1 MIANYFIAIFISYL
15 IGSIPNGL
23 LLGKAIWHVDLRK
36 YGSHNIG
43 ATNAWRTIDKTAG
56 ITIFVADL
64 LKGVLSVY
72 IASLLSPVPL
82 AMILAGI
89 FAIIGHSVS
98 IFLGFKG
105 GKGVATGL
113 GVLIMLMPSVSAFV
127 FVVWLI
133 VVLISKYV
141 SLGSIVAAALVPISA
156 YVIGLQKE
164 YVIFGIIAAIFVIY
178 RHKANIIRLI
188 HGKENKIKAG
198 HRS

>member
-23 LLGKAIWHVDLRK
+23 LLGKAIWNVDLRK

-82 AMILAGI
+82 VMILAGI

>member
-23 LLGKAIWHVDLRK
+23 LLGKAIWNVDLRK